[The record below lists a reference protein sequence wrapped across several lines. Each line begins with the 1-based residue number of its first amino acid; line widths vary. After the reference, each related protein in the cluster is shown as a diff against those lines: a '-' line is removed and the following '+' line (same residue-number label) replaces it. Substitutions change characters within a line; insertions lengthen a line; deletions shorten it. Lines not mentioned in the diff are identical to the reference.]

1 MDSVHGEKRAA
12 AERRARRRGGQVQGL
27 QLDSGGGAEGL
38 RGRDAEF
45 ASLTKDSSLTLA
57 SSEYLTWQIR
67 TCNTPEEI

>member
-57 SSEYLTWQIR
+57 SSELSDLANSYL
-67 TCNTPEEI
+67 